1 MGRAPMGPRTNG
13 RAVQMG
19 PRRTSARSLVL
30 FPRTR
35 QRRWPATTGLRAPAS
50 TGRMKCLPEKFE
62 GNLMTYDNRQFYI
75 DGAWVDPAEPKE
87 FKVINPADES
97 VAGVISMGGSKDVE
111 RAVGAARRA
120 FESYSRTSPAERLTL
135 MQRILAA
142 YKAHYGEIAQ
152 AISTEMGAPITLAK
166 GSQTRIGVGHI
177 SAMIDVL
184 KTFKFEEM
192 RGTVRLVQEPVGVC
206 ALITPWNWPMNQ
218 VAAKVVPALAA
229 GCTMV
234 LKPSEYSPFSAIL
247 WAKVMHEA
255 GVPAGVF
262 NLINGD
268 GPSVGAPLAS
278 HRDIDMVSFTGSTR
292 AGTEVARSAAASVKR
307 VHQELGGKS
316 PNVLLEDADFERA
329 VKQGVLHV
337 FQNSGQSC
345 NAPTR
350 MLVPA
355 EKMAAVEAIAK
366 RVAQSVIVGDPA
378 AENTTLGPVVSKLQF
393 DRVEGFIE
401 KGIAEGAHLITGGVG
416 RPEGLAKGY
425 YVKPTIFSNV
435 RNDMTIAREEIFGP
449 VLCILPYRTEEEAVQ
464 IANDTPYGLAAY
476 VWSEDK
482 ARARRVGNR
491 IRAGQVALNGAY
503 GDMQTPF
510 GGFKM
515 SGNGREYGEFGLR
528 DFLEV
533 KAMIGVD
540 AA

>member
-1 MGRAPMGPRTNG
+1 
-13 RAVQMG
+13 
-19 PRRTSARSLVL
+19 
-30 FPRTR
+30 
-35 QRRWPATTGLRAPAS
+35 
-50 TGRMKCLPEKFE
+50 MK
-62 GNLMTYDNRQFYI
+62 YDNRQFYI
-75 DGAWVDPAEPKE
+75 DGAWVDPIEAKE
-87 FKVINPADES
+87 LKVINPATEE
-97 VAGVISMGGSKDVE
+97 VAGVISMGSSKDVD
-111 RAVGAARRA
+111 RAVMAARRA
-120 FESYSRTSPAERLTL
+120 FDSYSRSSPAERLAL
-135 MQRILAA
+135 LERMLAA
-142 YKAHYGEIAQ
+142 YKAHYDEIAQ
-152 AISTEMGAPITLAK
+152 AISIEMGAPITLSK
-166 GSQTRIGVGHI
+166 GSQTGIGVGHI

-192 RGTVRLVQEPVGVC
+192 RGTVRLIQEPVGVC

-234 LKPSEYSPFSAIL
+234 LKPSEYSPFSAII

-268 GPSVGAPLAS
+268 GNGVGAPLSS
-278 HRDIDMVSFTGSTR
+278 HREVDMVSFTGSTR
-292 AGTEVARSAAASVKR
+292 AGSEVARNAAASVKR

-316 PNVLLEDADFERA
+316 PNVLLDDADFERA
-329 VKQGVLHV
+329 VTKSVLHV

-355 EKMAAVEAIAK
+355 AKLAEVEAIAK
-366 RVAQSVIVGDPA
+366 RVAESVVTGDPSS
-378 AENTTLGPVVSKLQF
+378 EKTNLGPVVSKLQF
-393 DRVEGFIE
+393 ERVEGYIA
-401 KGIAEGAHLITGGVG
+401 KGIAEGAKVVIGGSG
-416 RPEGLAKGY
+416 RPDGLTKGY
-425 YVKPTIFSNV
+425 FVKPTIFSNV

-449 VLCILPYRTEEEAVQ
+449 VLCILPYDSEEQAVQ

-476 VWSEDK
+476 VWSKDNLH
-482 ARARRVGNR
+482 ARRIGAQ
-491 IRAGQVALNGAY
+491 IRAGQVTLNGAS
-503 GDMQTPF
+503 GSMNTPF

-515 SGNGREYGEFGLR
+515 SGNGREWGEFGLR

-533 KAMIGVD
+533 KAVIGVD

>member
-1 MGRAPMGPRTNG
+1 
-13 RAVQMG
+13 
-19 PRRTSARSLVL
+19 
-30 FPRTR
+30 
-35 QRRWPATTGLRAPAS
+35 
-50 TGRMKCLPEKFE
+50 
-62 GNLMTYDNRQFYI
+62 MTYDDRQFYI
-75 DGAWVDPAEPKE
+75 DGKWVDPVEPKT
-87 FKVINPADES
+87 FQVINPATES
-97 VAGVISMGGSKDVE
+97 VAGVISMGGPKDVDH
-111 RAVGAARRA
+111 AVAAARRA
-120 FESYSRTSPAERLTL
+120 FDAYSRTTPAERLAL
-135 MQRILAA
+135 MERILAA
-142 YKAHYGEIAQ
+142 YKAHYDEIAE

-177 SAMIDVL
+177 TAMIDVL
-184 KTFKFEEM
+184 KTFKFEEVH
-192 RGTVRLVQEPVGVC
+192 GSTRLVQEPVGVC

-234 LKPSEYSPFSAIL
+234 LKPSEYAPFSAIL

-262 NLINGD
+262 NLVNGD
-268 GPSVGAPLAS
+268 GIHVGAPLSA

-292 AGTEVARSAAASVKR
+292 AGTEVAKAAAASVKR

-316 PNVLLEDADFERA
+316 PNVLLDDADFEKA
-329 VKQGVLHV
+329 VKQSVMHV

-355 EKMAAVEAIAK
+355 SRLAEVEAIAK
-366 RVAQSVIVGDPA
+366 RVADGVVVGDPRS
-378 AENTTLGPVVSKLQF
+378 EKTNVGPLVSKLQF
-393 DRVEGFIE
+393 ERVEGYIA
-401 KGIAEGAHLITGGVG
+401 KGIAEGARVVTGGTG
-416 RPEGLAKGY
+416 RPEGMALGY

-435 RNDMTIAREEIFGP
+435 NNQMTIAREEIFGP
-449 VLCILPYRTEEEAVQ
+449 VLCILPYQSEEQAIE

-476 VWSEDK
+476 VWSQDNV
-482 ARARRVGNR
+482 RARRVGSR

-503 GDMQTPF
+503 GDMKTPF

-515 SGNGREYGEFGLR
+515 SGNGREYGEHGLR

-533 KAMIGVD
+533 KAVIGVD

>member
-1 MGRAPMGPRTNG
+1 
-13 RAVQMG
+13 
-19 PRRTSARSLVL
+19 L
-30 FPRTR
+30 
-35 QRRWPATTGLRAPAS
+35 
-50 TGRMKCLPEKFE
+50 
-62 GNLMTYDNRQFYI
+62 
-75 DGAWVDPAEPKE
+75 
-87 FKVINPADES
+87 
-97 VAGVISMGGSKDVE
+97 E
-111 RAVGAARRA
+111 RV
-120 FESYSRTSPAERLTL
+120 
-135 MQRILAA
+135 LAA
-142 YKAHYGEIAQ
+142 YKAHYDEIAL

-166 GSQTRIGVGHI
+166 GAQTRIGVGHI
-177 SAMIDVL
+177 SAMIEVL
-184 KTFKFEEM
+184 KTFKFEEL
-192 RGTVRLVQEPVGVC
+192 RGNTRLVQEPVGVC

-268 GPSVGAPLAS
+268 GVNVGSPLSS
-278 HRDIDMVSFTGSTR
+278 HREVDMVSFTGSTR
-292 AGTEVARSAAASVKR
+292 AGTDVARNAAASVKR

-316 PNVLLEDADFERA
+316 PNVLLDDADFERA
-329 VKQGVLHV
+329 VKQSVLHV

-355 EKMAAVEAIAK
+355 NRLAEVEAIAK
-366 RVAQSVIVGDPA
+366 RVADTVLVGDP
-378 AENTTLGPVVSKLQF
+378 TLEETVVGPVVSKLQF
-393 DRVEGFIE
+393 DRVEGYIE
-401 KGIAEGAHLITGGVG
+401 KGIAEGAHLIAGGPG
-416 RPEGLAKGY
+416 RPDGLTTGY
-425 YVKPTIFSNV
+425 YVKPTIFSHV

-449 VLCILPYRTEEEAVQ
+449 VLCILPYHTEDDAVK

-476 VWSEDK
+476 VWSRDNI
-482 ARARRVGNR
+482 RARRVGNR
-491 IRAGQVALNGAY
+491 IRAGQVALNGAS

-533 KAMIGVD
+533 KAVIGVD

>member
-1 MGRAPMGPRTNG
+1 MI
-13 RAVQMG
+13 
-19 PRRTSARSLVL
+19 
-30 FPRTR
+30 
-35 QRRWPATTGLRAPAS
+35 
-50 TGRMKCLPEKFE
+50 
-62 GNLMTYDNRQFYI
+62 YDNRQFYI
-75 DGAWVDPAEPKE
+75 DGAWVDPVEAKE
-87 FKVINPADES
+87 FKVINPATEEI
-97 VAGVISMGGSKDVE
+97 AGVISMGGPRDVD
-111 RAVGAARRA
+111 RAVAAARRA
-120 FESYSRTSPAERLTL
+120 FDSYSRTTPAERLALLERVLT
-135 MQRILAA
+135 A
-142 YKAHYGEIAQ
+142 YKAHYDEIAQ
-152 AISTEMGAPITLAK
+152 AISTEMGAPIKLAK

-177 SAMIDVL
+177 SAMIEVL
-184 KTFKFEEM
+184 KTFKFEELH
-192 RGTVRLVQEPVGVC
+192 GTTRLVLEPVGVC

-234 LKPSEYSPFSAIL
+234 LKPSEYSPFSAVL

-268 GPSVGAPLAS
+268 GPSVGAPLSS
-278 HRDIDMVSFTGSTR
+278 HPGIDMVSFTGSTR
-292 AGTEVARSAAASVKR
+292 AGTEVARNAAASVKR

-316 PNVLLEDADFERA
+316 PNVLLDDADFERA
-329 VKQGVLHV
+329 VKQSVLHV
-337 FQNSGQSC
+337 YQNSGQSC

-355 EKMAAVEAIAK
+355 AKLAEVEAIAK
-366 RVAQSVIVGDPA
+366 RVTDTVVVGDPA
-378 AENTTLGPVVSKLQF
+378 SEATTVGPVVSKLQF
-393 DRVEGFIE
+393 ERVEGYIQ
-401 KGIAEGAHLITGGVG
+401 KGIAEGAKLITGGVG

-425 YVKPTIFSNV
+425 FVKPTIFSGV

-449 VLCILPYRTEEEAVQ
+449 VLCILPYETEEQAVQ

-476 VWSEDK
+476 VWSKDNL
-482 ARARRVGNR
+482 RARRVGSR
-491 IRAGQVALNGAY
+491 IRAGQVALNGAS
-503 GDMQTPF
+503 GDMKTPF

-533 KAMIGVD
+533 KAVIGVD

>member
-1 MGRAPMGPRTNG
+1 VD
-13 RAVQMG
+13 RAV
-19 PRRTSARSLVL
+19 A
-30 FPRTR
+30 
-35 QRRWPATTGLRAPAS
+35 
-50 TGRMKCLPEKFE
+50 
-62 GNLMTYDNRQFYI
+62 
-75 DGAWVDPAEPKE
+75 
-87 FKVINPADES
+87 
-97 VAGVISMGGSKDVE
+97 
-111 RAVGAARRA
+111 AARRA
-120 FESYSRTSPAERLTL
+120 FDSYSRTTPADRIALLERVLK
-135 MQRILAA
+135 A
-142 YKAHYGEIAQ
+142 YKAHFDEIAQ

-166 GSQTRIGVGHI
+166 GAQTRIGVGHI
-177 SAMIDVL
+177 SAMIEVL
-184 KTFKFEEM
+184 KTFKFEELH
-192 RGTVRLVQEPVGVC
+192 GNTRLVQEPVGVC

-247 WAKVMHEA
+247 WAQVMHEA

-268 GPSVGAPLAS
+268 GPSVGAPLS
-278 HRDIDMVSFTGSTR
+278 LHRDIDMVSFTGSTR
-292 AGTEVARSAAASVKR
+292 AGTEVARNAAASVKR

-316 PNVLLEDADFERA
+316 PNVLLDDADFERA
-329 VKQGVLHV
+329 VTKSVLHV

-355 EKMAAVEAIAK
+355 AKLAEVEAIAR
-366 RVAQSVIVGDPA
+366 RVTATVVVGDPA
-378 AENTTLGPVVSKLQF
+378 SEKTTVGPLVSKLQF
-393 DRVEGFIE
+393 DRVEGYIE
-401 KGIAEGAHLITGGVG
+401 KGIAEGAKLVTGGAG
-416 RPEGLAKGY
+416 RPEGMAKGY
-425 YVKPTIFSNV
+425 FVRPTIFSGV

-449 VLCILPYRTEEEAVQ
+449 VLCILPYESEDEAVQ

-476 VWSEDK
+476 VWSQDNV
-482 ARARRVGNR
+482 RARRVGSR
-491 IRAGQVALNGAY
+491 IRAGQVALNGAS
-503 GDMQTPF
+503 GDMKTPF

-533 KAMIGVD
+533 KAVIGVD